1 MPTVT
6 LQSLDGHEIDRDEAT
21 FHCRTN
27 DHGADGTEFTRTIPL
42 RVEFPRPDALRLVL
56 RPNPEVPRP
65 DESPLGL
72 AYDEFAES
80 VEMETTVTDEAVVL
94 ETAAVRFEIT
104 RDAEIRVSR
113 PDSAEILFETTAL
126 TTDARSEIETPSLG
140 YTESQVDE
148 WPMEVSGTH
157 FGLRLPPGER
167 LVGLGE
173 QFGDLDLRGQ
183 RVRAA
188 VRQPNGVP
196 DSGTYAPVPFYLSDR
211 SYGVLADTERDAV
224 FDFGS
229 DVPGVTQVTVEDSVL
244 ALTVFVGEEPTDVLS
259 AYTDLTGRAPMLPP
273 WTFGVWLSRNSYES
287 AEEVRDIVGDL
298 RERGFPFDVVHV
310 DPEWMDIE
318 TVDLTWDRES
328 FPDPEAFLDELAETN
343 VHVSVW
349 EYPYVKVGSDLFTE
363 AVAEGYV
370 LSDESGRAYVFR
382 RPSVADT
389 RAAIVDFTNPDAVS
403 WWQDRHRRLIEMGV
417 DVFKTDFG
425 EYSPRNTVTADGR
438 TGRAAHNT
446 YPVEYQSAVAGAFTA
461 AGGDEAESPENAERS
476 GKSPVLWSRSGWVG
490 AQQYPVHW
498 GGDARSTWEGFAT
511 TVGAGLSQLAS
522 GFQFWSCDIGGY
534 KHEPSPELYVRWAQ
548 WGLLALSHPRFHGK
562 TPREPTAFGAE
573 AEQIVT
579 RFARLRSKLL
589 PYYLAAGKRASET
602 GIPLMRPMLLE
613 YPDSPVATSQTQ
625 HMIGDSLLIAPVLD
639 PDGTVS
645 VDLPAGEWIDYFD
658 GTRFEGPTRVE
669 RDPSLDEIPLFVR
682 AESAIP
688 HQSEWTQTVP
698 ESLPESLEIRAYG
711 LDVATAADSV
721 DTTTNSA
728 TAEVYRPETDEL
740 VAVAVAVEA
749 VSESGDATAG
759 TAGSAGTGTAADPAE
774 PIVRVTPEATLPSA
788 PVVEFVDWTG
798 PLPERIVFD
807 GSVATP
813 QAESAAADDSE
824 EYTGTLVRKYTSTQV
839 HEYTDDDPDVGD
851 AADTADTADAAD
863 TADDTADATD
873 GTPDADT
880 DESVVVVA
888 ERDENRLR
896 IDFAADGSASL

>member
-1 MPTVT
+1 VPTVT
-6 LQSLDGHEIDRDEAT
+6 LQSLDGHEIDRDGAT
-21 FHCRTN
+21 FECRTN
-27 DHGADGTEFTRTIPL
+27 DHGADGTEFTRTVPL

-56 RPNPEVPRP
+56 RPNPEVTDP
-65 DESPLGL
+65 DESPLDL
-72 AYDEFAES
+72 DYDEFAEP
-80 VEMETTVTDEAVVL
+80 VEMETTVTEETVVL
-94 ETAAVRFEIT
+94 ETAAVRFEIS
-104 RDAEIRVSR
+104 RDTAEIRVSR
-113 PDSAEILFETTAL
+113 PDSAEILFETTEL
-126 TTDARSEIETPSLG
+126 TTDARGEIETPSLG

-157 FGLRLPPGER
+157 LGLRLPPGER

-196 DSGTYAPVPFYLSDR
+196 DSDTYAPVPFYLSDR

-244 ALTVFVGEEPTDVLS
+244 ALTVFVGEKPTDVLS
-259 AYTDLTGRAPMLPP
+259 AYTDLTGRAPTLPP

-287 AEEVRDIVGDL
+287 AQQVRDIVGDL
-298 RERGFPFDVVHV
+298 RERGFPFDVVHI

-328 FPDPEAFLDELAETN
+328 FPDPEAFLDDLAAKN

-349 EYPYVKVGSDLFTE
+349 EYPYVKVGSELFAE
-363 AVAEGYV
+363 AIAEDYV

-389 RAAIVDFTNPDAVS
+389 RAAIVDFTDPDAVS

-446 YPVEYQSAVAGAFTA
+446 YPVEYQSAVAGAFA
-461 AGGDEAESPENAERS
+461 ATDGDEAESSGSPDKS

-511 TVGAGLSQLAS
+511 TVGAGLSQLSS

-562 TPREPTAFGAE
+562 TPREPTGFGAE
-573 AEQIVT
+573 AERIVT

-602 GIPLMRPMLLE
+602 GIPVMRPMLLE
-613 YPDSPVATSQTQ
+613 YPDSPTATSQTQ

-639 PDGTVS
+639 PGGTVG
-645 VDLPAGEWIDYFD
+645 VDLPPGEWIDYFD
-658 GTRFEGPTRVE
+658 GTRYEGPTRVE

-682 AESAIP
+682 AGSAIP

-698 ESLPESLEIRAYG
+698 GSLPESLEIRVYG
-711 LDVATAADSV
+711 LDAAAEKKAAAGAAAETD
-721 DTTTNSA
+721 A
-728 TAEVYRPETDEL
+728 TAEVYDPETDEL

-749 VSESGDATAG
+749 VPEAGDAAG
-759 TAGSAGTGTAADPAE
+759 GADSTGPT
-774 PIVRVTPEATLPSA
+774 VRLSPERTLPSA
-788 PVVEFVDWTG
+788 PVVEFVGWTG
-798 PLPERIVFD
+798 PPPERVVFD
-807 GSVATP
+807 GPGATP
-813 QAESAAADDSE
+813 QSDSTASGDSE
-824 EYTGTLVRKYTSTQV
+824 PDTGTKVHEYTGTLVREYTSTEV
-839 HEYTDDDPDVGD
+839 HEYTDSSD
-851 AADTADTADAAD
+851 AED
-863 TADDTADATD
+863 ADDTA
-873 GTPDADT
+873 T
-880 DESVVVVA
+880 DESVVATA
-888 ERDENRLR
+888 ERDGDRLR
-896 IDFAADGSASL
+896 IDFGGDGSDRLSM